1 MKSLAIISS
10 INKIYERF
18 YVMPD
23 LQLHMRRVSAVGE
36 LILSAESD
44 ASKDDV
50 VAALL
55 LHDLGNIVKFRL
67 GDEHAAWKK
76 IQQEMIAKY
85 GSLDHGATEK
95 MVHELGVN
103 DRVASLIA
111 GMGFDNLHGVIESTD
126 RELQICLY
134 SDQRVAPYGVVS
146 LHERFADL
154 RKRYKGTALAS
165 RFDEAQEER
174 ALLVEQ
180 QIFNDVSLKPAEIND
195 QTIAGFLK

>member
-1 MKSLAIISS
+1 MESLAIISS
-10 INKIYERF
+10 INEIYERF
-18 YVMPD
+18 NIMPY
-23 LQLHMRRVSAVGE
+23 LQLHMRRVAAVGE

-67 GDEHAAWKK
+67 EEEDATWKK

-85 GSLDHGATEK
+85 GSVDHGATEK

-111 GMGFDNLHGVIESTD
+111 GMGFDNLPGVIESSD
-126 RELQICLY
+126 RELKICLY

-146 LHERFADL
+146 LQERFADL

-174 ALLVEQ
+174 ALLLEQ
-180 QIFNDVSLKPAEIND
+180 QIFNDLSLKPSEIND
-195 QTIAGFLK
+195 LTIAGFLK